1 MDYIKVYSDWAIK
14 AAPRTGVSARWW
26 AEHHGWKK
34 VCRFIEEGEEAIDE
48 SFEEWTAPKLP
59 FVSK

>member
-1 MDYIKVYSDWAIK
+1 MDYIKFYMNWATK
-14 AAPRTGVSARWW
+14 AARRKGVNTRWW

-34 VCRFIEEGEEAIDE
+34 VCRFMEEGEEVLDE
-48 SFEEWTAPKLP
+48 SLEEWREPALP